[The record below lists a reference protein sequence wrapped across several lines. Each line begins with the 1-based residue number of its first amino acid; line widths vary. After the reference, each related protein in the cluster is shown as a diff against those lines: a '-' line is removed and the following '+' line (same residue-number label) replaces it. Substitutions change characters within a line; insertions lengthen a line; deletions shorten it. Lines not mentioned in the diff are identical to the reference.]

1 MHGLSYNE
9 RLVLDAIARNG
20 PTPRAELA
28 AIIGLTG
35 ASVTRITRNLAD
47 LGLVEDYVRRLGGK
61 GQPSRPLQIRRGG
74 AYAFGLNFTVSRLD
88 VALVDLS
95 GVLVAQ
101 ASEVLTR
108 ADPETITATARP
120 LMARLLAAHG
130 LDGDLVAGVGVSLP
144 GDFIERRARI
154 NAHPKFPELR
164 DRDLVAD
171 FGEGLLYP
179 VLVENDA
186 LSAAIGERVMGQGLR
201 FPNFVYVH
209 VGHGIGSGLILGGK
223 PFRGA
228 NGNAGILGV
237 QFPNDRPRPSG
248 QDLLDTLRAAG
259 AEAADFHDLG
269 ELDGGGERVLR
280 EWVKRAGGQLRVSLS
295 HVARMIDPDAIV
307 IGGRLPSAI
316 NEALVAEIDGPGFC
330 DEGVLLPR
338 PRVLASRLGSAAG
351 MIGAACVPLFNHY
364 LAGEGGREDAYLDGR
379 RPSASAVSQTDGE
392 TGEAHRA

>member
-1 MHGLSYNE
+1 MHALSYNE

-28 AIIGLTG
+28 DLVGLTG

-74 AYAFGLNFTVSRLD
+74 AVAFGINFTVSRLD
-88 VALVDLS
+88 VALVDLA
-95 GVLVAQ
+95 GVLVDSV
-101 ASEVLTR
+101 SEPLAR
-108 ADPETITATARP
+108 ADPATIAATARP
-120 LMARLLAAHG
+120 IFDLLLARHG
-130 LDGDLVAGVGVSLP
+130 LEAGRVAGVGISLP

-171 FGEGLLYP
+171 FGEALPFP
-179 VLVENDA
+179 VHIENDA

-201 FPNFVYVH
+201 FQNFVYVH
-209 VGHGIGSGLILGGK
+209 IGHGIGSGLILNGK

-248 QDLLDTLRAAG
+248 QDLLDSLRRDG
-259 AEAADFHDLG
+259 VSVEDFHDLDPLPP
-269 ELDGGGERVLR
+269 EAERALR
-280 EWVKRAGGQLRVSLS
+280 DWTKRAGQQLRQSLS
-295 HVARMIDPDAIV
+295 HVARMIDPDAVI
-307 IGGRLPSAI
+307 IGGRLPRDINDAI
-316 NEALVAEIDGPGFC
+316 VAEVDGPGFC
-330 DEGVLLPR
+330 DEGVMLPR
-338 PRVLASRLGSAAG
+338 PRVLASKLGASAG
-351 MIGAACVPLFNHY
+351 MIGAACVPLFSLY
-364 LAGEGGREDAYLDGR
+364 LAGEGGREDVYLDGR
-379 RPSASAVSQTDGE
+379 RPSSNASSQPADD
-392 TGEAHRA
+392 EAQRT

>member
-1 MHGLSYNE
+1 MQGLSYNE

-20 PTPRAELA
+20 PTPRGELA
-28 AIIGLTG
+28 DLVGLTG
-35 ASVTRITRNLAD
+35 ASVTRITRSLAD

-74 AYAFGLNFTVSRLD
+74 AYAFGLNFTVSRLE

-95 GVLVAQ
+95 GVLIGT
-101 ASEVLTR
+101 ASEPLVR
-108 ADPETITATARP
+108 ADPETITGTARP
-120 LMARLLAAHG
+120 LMARLLAAGG
-130 LDGDLVAGVGVSLP
+130 LEGDRVAGVGVSLP

-154 NAHPKFPELR
+154 NAHPKFPDLR

-171 FGEGLLYP
+171 FGEGLPYP
-179 VLVENDA
+179 VQVENDA

-201 FPNFVYVH
+201 FATFVYVH
-209 VGHGIGSGLILGGK
+209 VGHGIGSGLILDGK

-248 QDLLDTLRAAG
+248 QDLLDTLRREG
-259 AEAADFHDLG
+259 VEVADFHDLAD
-269 ELDGGGERVLR
+269 LPAPGERVLR
-280 EWVKRAGGQLRVSLS
+280 EWIKRAGGQLRASLS
-295 HVARMIDPDAIV
+295 HVARMIDPDAVI
-307 IGGRLPSAI
+307 IGGRLPTAI

-330 DEGVLLPR
+330 DEGVMLPR
-338 PRVLASRLGSAAG
+338 PRVLASRLGSTAG

-379 RPSASAVSQTDGE
+379 RPLPSAASQASADTDGPQR
-392 TGEAHRA
+392 T

>member
-20 PTPRAELA
+20 PTSRAELA
-28 AIIGLTG
+28 EIIGLTG
-35 ASVTRITRNLAD
+35 ASMTRITRNLAD

-61 GQPSRPLQIRRGG
+61 GQPSRPLQIVRGG

-95 GVLVAQ
+95 GVLVGQ
-101 ASEVLTR
+101 SSEVLTR

-120 LMARLLAAHG
+120 LMAGLLASHG
-130 LDGDLVAGVGVSLP
+130 LDAHRVAGVGVSLP

-164 DRDLVAD
+164 DRDLVSD
-171 FGEGLLYP
+171 FVEGLPHP
-179 VLVENDA
+179 VVVENDA

-248 QDLLDTLRAAG
+248 QDLLDTLQGEGIPAT
-259 AEAADFHDLG
+259 DFHDLNQ
-269 ELDGGGERVLR
+269 LDAAGDRVLR
-280 EWVKRAGGQLRVSLS
+280 EWIKRAGSQLRFSLS
-295 HVARMIDPDAIV
+295 QVARMIDPDAVI
-307 IGGRLPSAI
+307 IGGRLPPAI

-338 PRVLASRLGSAAG
+338 PRVLASRLGPAAG

-364 LAGEGGREDAYLDGR
+364 LAGEGGREDTYLDGR
-379 RPSASAVSQTDGE
+379 RPSPSAVSQFDDE
-392 TGEAHRA
+392 TSGAQRT